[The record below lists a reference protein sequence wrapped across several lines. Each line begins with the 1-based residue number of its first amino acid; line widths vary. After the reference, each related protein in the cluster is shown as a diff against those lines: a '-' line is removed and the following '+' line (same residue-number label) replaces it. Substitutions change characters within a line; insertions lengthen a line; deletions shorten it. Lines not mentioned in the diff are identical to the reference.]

1 MTATTSPKG
10 TGRTSAGSART
21 RKAASGAKGA
31 VTATRPMGA
40 LAAAAEVLAAAAE
53 PMTAAELV
61 AAMAERGLWA
71 SPNGRTPEATVYAA
85 IVREIASKG
94 SASRLAKHSRGRF
107 VHAGAGR

>member
-1 MTATTSPKG
+1 
-10 TGRTSAGSART
+10 
-21 RKAASGAKGA
+21 
-31 VTATRPMGA
+31 MGA